1 MLRRKDHQ
9 KVQASQ
15 LHGRNASIAEN
26 AAAKRSARQ
35 TDVDSDEDLR
45 AQVRNDVNE
54 ENLLNMEIPPMPE
67 PIMSADGSGQR
78 LMITSI
84 DVENFKSYFGKHIL
98 GPFHHNFSAIIGPNG
113 SGKSNVIDSL
123 LFVFGYRASK
133 IRSKKIS
140 VLIHSS
146 AGREDISSCTVGV
159 NFQKV
164 IDLPDGSYDIV
175 PGSQFTV
182 SRTAFHDNSSK
193 YAYNGKMMQFKD
205 IALLLRGVGIDLIH
219 NRFLILQGEVEQI
232 ALMKPKA
239 LNEND
244 DGMLEYLEDIIGSS
258 RLKIPIETIQR
269 KIDQLQ
275 EERSAQLNRT
285 KFAEKEKNDAEGPMK
300 TLIAELRVD
309 NGVALTKNRLLQAD
323 RYKAKLELRKDEE
336 KKEEFEKDLENS
348 KKRQREV
355 SALQKNRKDEQKQLQ
370 RSFERTQEEYE
381 KIKHQLNELEQAGRK
396 RKAELLRLNDRKKK
410 LIDDIVN
417 EEKKISELE
426 QVPKKAK
433 SKLEEYHKILSEID
447 DVIVQKQIEVD
458 IHLKE
463 LQEETV
469 KFQGPKKALEEKV
482 GELTA
487 KEDEASSRLTLAQEA
502 LQLMRREEE
511 VEKKRLAE
519 IQTSLND
526 VKVLLESK
534 INDLNKV
541 KQAIPNV
548 DKELHSA
555 KSEMINK
562 RKEEAEC
569 TENVRQCMARFEQKR
584 RTVEAFQS
592 QNNVLRR
599 LMAEKSSGNI
609 PGIYGRLGDLGAIDE
624 KYDVAI
630 STTCRSLDYIV
641 VDNVDTAQMCVEFL
655 RRENLGVASFL
666 VLDKQ
671 DKLLPYMAKPTST
684 PENVPRL
691 FDLIRVAD
699 PAVLPAFYFA
709 LRDTLIVD
717 DIMTATRIGMDGVKR
732 YRVVTLKGEVVE
744 ASGSMTGGGRTE
756 RRGRIG
762 QSVKVDTSKESSEEV
777 AELQKLLNEE
787 QNRLNN
793 LRNIIYLLDSRIM
806 SLQTDYDRLKKNE
819 QNLSND
825 IEPLERKVADLE
837 QKLEKQTSRVKSVLV
852 DEKDVERKK
861 AEVAEFTKA
870 RDKALEAADKVREK
884 VAEIN
889 TKIQEVYDRVVGP
902 YQKELDEVR
911 ANKENASKGAT
922 KEQSVLNNAQRN
934 MNKALSR
941 KNDLETDQR
950 ETDEAIKKLELIED
964 TQEADINRLTKEK
977 IQQEKLMKEAE
988 VKVKEAFNKNSE
1000 LDAEEVE
1007 LKKRCAD
1014 LTRSLLEQMRFLEHK
1029 HGKLTMIES
1038 KIETLHLS
1046 YVKCLDRLPESLQS
1060 SEEEDDDYILQEA
1073 LKVEHEFFKK
1083 LKSGEIIIEADK
1095 DGIVR
1100 YKNVPEYSEE
1110 EIENFNLQDMKFT
1123 LANLEKRKIGKVL
1136 NTNGLLEYVMKLER
1150 YDREVEALADISTK
1164 RDKHRQFC
1172 EQLKK
1177 QRMNE
1182 FMDGFTRI
1190 GLALKEMYQ
1199 MITLGGDA
1207 SLDLVDSL
1215 DPFSEGV
1222 SFGVRPPK
1230 KSWKQITNL
1239 SGGEKTLSSLALVF
1253 ALHHYRPTPL
1263 YVMDEIDAALDFR
1276 NVSIIGHYIKD
1287 RTKNAQF
1294 IVISLR
1300 NNMFELADRL
1310 IGIYKTFDCT
1320 KSVAIDPGSIR
1331 NIIKPFHIL
1340 EEMKKR
1346 KGKDSEKHSVDGEN
1360 EFQLQTKEMCCVNAL
1375 EINMKVSTQGS
1386 KPPSVTTEDLSV
1398 SRAPSSRG
1406 DYNVM
1411 MEKRKCVSN
1420 SEKNIRILKGSQS
1433 SLSRETT
1440 PTISASPPTKKKSPQ
1455 KPEIPTWDVPQT
1467 ITMRR
1472 SRAGSVDDQ
1481 FLGGKTDGNVTNKST
1496 KEKGDNNSGMKSV
1509 LAKDACSVVSQLEAG
1524 VVQSSNLQQS
1534 VTNIVSDTDRLEQFA
1549 RIIPLRIFLCH
1560 LLAKLRNIE
1569 DRFFED

>member
-1 MLRRKDHQ
+1 MHRKKDFQ
-9 KVQASQ
+9 KVLLSQ
-15 LHGRNASIAEN
+15 PHGKNASTAEN
-26 AAAKRSARQ
+26 AAVKRNAGRMD
-35 TDVDSDEDLR
+35 TESDEDLR

-84 DVENFKSYFGKHIL
+84 DVENFKSYYGKHVL
-98 GPFHHNFSAIIGPNG
+98 GPFHQNFSAIIGPNG

-146 AGREDISSCTVGV
+146 AGRENISSCTVGV
-159 NFQKV
+159 NFQKI
-164 IDLPDGSYDIV
+164 IDLPDGSYDVV
-175 PGSQFTV
+175 PSSLFTV
-182 SRTAFHDNSSK
+182 SRTAFRDNSSK
-193 YAYNGKMMQFKD
+193 YTYNGKTMQFKD
-205 IALLLRGVGIDLIH
+205 IAVLLRGVGIDLIH

-239 LNEND
+239 LSEND

-300 TLIAELRVD
+300 SLIADLRVD
-309 NGVALTKNRLLQAD
+309 NGIALTKNRLLQAD
-323 RYKAKLELRKDEE
+323 RCKAKSELREDEE
-336 KKEEFEKDLENS
+336 KKEEFEKDLEDI
-348 KKRQREV
+348 KKRQEEV
-355 SALQKNRKDEQKQLQ
+355 LALQKNRKDEQKQLQ
-370 RSFERTQEEYE
+370 RSFEKAQEEYE
-381 KIKHQLNELEQAGRK
+381 KTKHQLNELGQAEQK
-396 RKAELLRLNDRKKK
+396 RKAELLRLSDRKKK
-410 LIDDIVN
+410 LTDDITN
-417 EEKKISELE
+417 EEKKISELK
-426 QVPKKAK
+426 QVPTKAK
-433 SKLEEYHKILSEID
+433 SKLEEYREILNGID
-447 DVIVQKQIEVD
+447 DVIAQKQVEVD
-458 IHLKE
+458 THLKE
-463 LQEETV
+463 LQEQTI
-469 KFQGPKKALEEKV
+469 KFQSPKKALEEQV

-487 KEDEASSRLTLAQEA
+487 KEDEASSKLTLAQEA

-511 VEKKRLAE
+511 VAKKKLSE

-526 VKVLLESK
+526 VKTLLESK

-548 DKELHSA
+548 DKELHNA
-555 KSEMINK
+555 RLEMADK

-569 TENVRQCMARFEQKR
+569 AENVRQCMAKFEKKR
-584 RTVEAFQS
+584 RVVEAFQS
-592 QNNVLRR
+592 QSNVLRR

-630 STTCRSLDYIV
+630 STTCRALDYIV

-655 RRENLGVASFL
+655 RCENLGIASFL

-671 DKLLPYMAKPTST
+671 DKLRPYMAKLSST
-684 PENVPRL
+684 PENAPRL

-709 LRDTLIVD
+709 LRDTLIAD
-717 DIMTATRIGMDGVKR
+717 DITTATRIGIGGSRR
-732 YRVVTLKGEVVE
+732 YRVVTLKGEVIE
-744 ASGSMTGGGRTE
+744 TSGSMTGGGRSE

-762 QSVKVDTSKESSEEV
+762 QSIKIDTSKESSEEV
-777 AELQKLLNEE
+777 VELQNLLTEE

-793 LRNIIYLLDSRIM
+793 LRSVIHQFDSRII
-806 SLQTDYDRLKKNE
+806 SLQADYDRLKKNE

-837 QKLEKQTSRVKSVLV
+837 HRLEEQTARVKSVLV
-852 DEKDVERKK
+852 DEKDIQHKK
-861 AEVAEFTKA
+861 AEVAELAKA
-870 RDKALEAADKVREK
+870 RDRAAEAADEARGKVD
-884 VAEIN
+884 EIN
-889 TKIQEVYDRVVGP
+889 TKIQEVYNRIVGP

-911 ANKENASKGAT
+911 ARKENASKGAT

-941 KNDLETDQR
+941 KNDLESDQR
-950 ETDEAIKKLELIED
+950 ETDEAIKKLELTED
-964 TQEADINRLTKEK
+964 THEADINRLTKEK

-1000 LDAEEVE
+1000 LDAEEVG
-1007 LKKRCAD
+1007 LKKKCAD
-1014 LTRSLLEQMRFLEHK
+1014 LTRSLLERLRFLEHK
-1029 HGKLTMIES
+1029 QGKLTMIES
-1038 KIETLHLS
+1038 KIKTLHLS

-1060 SEEEDDDYILQEA
+1060 SEEEDDDYALQEA
-1073 LKVEHEFFKK
+1073 LRVEHQFFKK
-1083 LKSGEIIIEADK
+1083 LKNGEITIEADK

-1110 EIENFNLQDMKFT
+1110 EIKNFNLQDMKFT
-1123 LANLEKRKIGKVL
+1123 LANLEKRKAGKML
-1136 NTNGLLEYVMKLER
+1136 NTNGLLEYVTKLER
-1150 YDREVEALADISTK
+1150 YDREVEALSDISTK

-1172 EQLKK
+1172 EHLKK

-1253 ALHHYRPTPL
+1253 ALHYYRPTPL

-1331 NIIKPFHIL
+1331 NIIKPLHIL
-1340 EEMKKR
+1340 EEMKR
-1346 KGKDSEKHSVDGEN
+1346 HKGKDGEKHADGKY
-1360 EFQLQTKEMCCVNAL
+1360 EFQLQTKEMDSHTSSL
-1375 EINMKVSTQGS
+1375 KMKMKNTQGS
-1386 KPPSVTTEDLSV
+1386 KTPSVVTEDLSV

-1406 DYNVM
+1406 SDYNVM
-1411 MEKRKCVSN
+1411 LEKRKHANN
-1420 SEKNIRILKGSQS
+1420 SDKNIRTLKGNQPSV
-1433 SLSRETT
+1433 SRETT
-1440 PTISASPPTKKKSPQ
+1440 PTVSVSPPTKKKSPQ
-1455 KPEIPTWDVPQT
+1455 KSEIPTWDVPQT
-1467 ITMRR
+1467 ITVRR
-1472 SRAGSVDDQ
+1472 SRAGPPGDQ
-1481 FLGGKTDGNVTNKST
+1481 DEKNGDSIINKST
-1496 KEKGDNNSGMKSV
+1496 KEADDTCRMENVLSKDTSGV
-1509 LAKDACSVVSQLEAG
+1509 ISQLEAG
-1524 VVQSSNLQQS
+1524 VAQPSNLQQS
-1534 VTNIVSDTDRLEQFA
+1534 VANTVSDTDRLEQFA
-1549 RIIPLRIFLCH
+1549 QML
-1560 LLAKLRNIE
+1560 
-1569 DRFFED
+1569 

>member
-1 MLRRKDHQ
+1 MHRKKDHR
-9 KVQASQ
+9 KVPTSQ
-15 LHGRNASIAEN
+15 PHEKNANTTEN
-26 AAAKRSARQ
+26 AAAKRSAGLM
-35 TDVDSDEDLR
+35 DAESDEDLR

-84 DVENFKSYFGKHIL
+84 DVENFKSYYGKHVL
-98 GPFHHNFSAIIGPNG
+98 GPFHQNFSAIIGPNG

-146 AGREDISSCTVGV
+146 AGRENISSCTVGV
-159 NFQKV
+159 NFQK
-164 IDLPDGSYDIV
+164 ITDLPDGDYDVV
-175 PGSQFTV
+175 PSSQFTV
-182 SRTAFHDNSSK
+182 SRTAFRDNSSK
-193 YAYNGKMMQFKD
+193 YTYNGKTMQFKD
-205 IALLLRGVGIDLIH
+205 IAVLLRGVGIDLIH

-258 RLKIPIETIQR
+258 RLKVPIETIQR

-300 TLIAELRVD
+300 SLIADLRVD
-309 NGVALTKNRLLQAD
+309 NGIALTKNRLLQAD
-323 RYKAKLELRKDEE
+323 RYKAKSELRADEE
-336 KKEEFEKDLENS
+336 KKEEFEKDLEDT
-348 KKRQREV
+348 KKRQGEV
-355 SALQKNRKDEQKQLQ
+355 LALQKNRKDEQKQLQ
-370 RSFERTQEEYE
+370 KSFEKAQEEYE
-381 KIKHQLNELEQAGRK
+381 KTKHQFNELEQAEQK

-410 LIDDIVN
+410 LIDDIAN
-417 EEKKISELE
+417 EEKKISELK
-426 QVPKKAK
+426 QVPIKAK
-433 SKLEEYHKILSEID
+433 SRLEEYREMLNGID
-447 DVIVQKQIEVD
+447 DIIVQKQVEVD
-458 IHLKE
+458 AHLKE
-463 LQEETV
+463 LQEQTM
-469 KFQGPKKALEEKV
+469 KFQGPKKALEEQV

-487 KEDEASSRLTLAQEA
+487 KEDEASSKLTLAQEA

-511 VEKKRLAE
+511 VAKKKLLE

-534 INDLNKV
+534 INDLSKV
-541 KQAIPNV
+541 KQAIPNI
-548 DKELHSA
+548 DKELHNA
-555 KSEMINK
+555 KSEMTKK
-562 RKEEAEC
+562 RKEESVY
-569 TENVRQCMARFEQKR
+569 TENVRQCMARFEKKR
-584 RTVEAFQS
+584 QTVEAFQS
-592 QNNVLRR
+592 QNNLLRS

-655 RRENLGVASFL
+655 RRENLGIASFL

-671 DKLLPYMAKPTST
+671 EKLRPYMAKLNST
-684 PENVPRL
+684 PENAPRL

-709 LRDTLIVD
+709 LRDTLIAD
-717 DIMTATRIGMDGVKR
+717 DITTATRIGMGGTKR

-744 ASGSMTGGGRTE
+744 TSGSMTGGGRSE

-762 QSVKVDTSKESSEEV
+762 QSVKIDTSKESSEEV
-777 AELQKLLNEE
+777 TELQNLLTEE

-793 LRNIIYLLDSRIM
+793 LRSVIHQLDSRIM

-837 QKLEKQTSRVKSVLV
+837 HRLEEQTARVKSVLV
-852 DEKDVERKK
+852 DEKDIQRKK
-861 AEVAEFTKA
+861 AEVAELAKA
-870 RDKALEAADKVREK
+870 RDKAVEAADEVREK
-884 VAEIN
+884 VVEIN
-889 TKIQEVYDRVVGP
+889 TKIQEVYDRIVGP

-911 ANKENASKGAT
+911 ARKESASKGAT

-950 ETDEAIKKLELIED
+950 ETDEAIKKLELTED
-964 TQEADINRLTKEK
+964 AREADINRLTKEK

-1000 LDAEEVE
+1000 LDVEEVE

-1014 LTRSLLEQMRFLEHK
+1014 LTRALIEQLRFLEHK
-1029 HGKLTMIES
+1029 QGKLTMIES

-1046 YVKCLDRLPESLQS
+1046 YVKCLDRLPESLQLS
-1060 SEEEDDDYILQEA
+1060 EEEEDDEYALQEA

-1110 EIENFNLQDMKFT
+1110 EIKNFNLQDMKFT
-1123 LANLEKRKIGKVL
+1123 LANLEKRKVGKVL
-1136 NTNGLLEYVMKLER
+1136 NTNGLLEYVTKLER
-1150 YDREVEALADISTK
+1150 YDREVEALSDISTK

-1253 ALHHYRPTPL
+1253 ALHYYRPTPL

-1294 IVISLR
+1294 IIISLR

-1331 NIIKPFHIL
+1331 NIIKPLYIL
-1340 EEMKKR
+1340 EEMKKHR
-1346 KGKDSEKHSVDGEN
+1346 GKNSEKHVDEKY
-1360 EFQLQTKEMCCVNAL
+1360 ELQFQRQEMDSHINAL
-1375 EINMKVSTQGS
+1375 EINMRNTQEL
-1386 KPPSVTTEDLSV
+1386 KTPSMVAEDLSV
-1398 SRAPSSRG
+1398 SRTSSGRRN
-1406 DYNVM
+1406 DYGIM
-1411 MEKRKCVSN
+1411 LEKRKHGNN
-1420 SEKNIRILKGSQS
+1420 SEKNIRISKGNKSHI
-1433 SLSRETT
+1433 SRKTT
-1440 PTISASPPTKKKSPQ
+1440 SAVSVSPPTKKKSPQ
-1455 KPEIPTWDVPQT
+1455 KSEIPTWDVPQT
-1467 ITMRR
+1467 ITVRR
-1472 SRAGSVDDQ
+1472 SRAEPAGGQ
-1481 FLGGKTDGNVTNKST
+1481 FLDEKSGDSVTNKAT
-1496 KEKGDNNSGMKSV
+1496 KEVGDDSSGIKNV
-1509 LAKDACSVVSQLEAG
+1509 LSKDVSGVVSQSETG
-1524 VVQSSNLQQS
+1524 VAQPSNLQQS
-1534 VTNIVSDTDRLEQFA
+1534 VANAVSDTDRLEQFA
-1549 RIIPLRIFLCH
+1549 RML
-1560 LLAKLRNIE
+1560 
-1569 DRFFED
+1569 

>member
-1 MLRRKDHQ
+1 MFRRKEPQRVLASHQ
-9 KVQASQ
+9 N
-15 LHGRNASIAEN
+15 GRNASTAEN
-26 AAAKRSARQ
+26 AAVKRSSGN
-35 TDVDSDEDLR
+35 TDVESDEDLR
-45 AQVRNDVNE
+45 AQVRHDVNE

-84 DVENFKSYFGKHIL
+84 DVENFKSYYGKHVL

-146 AGREDISSCTVGV
+146 AGRENISSCTVGV
-159 NFQKV
+159 NFQK
-164 IDLPDGSYDIV
+164 ITDLSDGSYDVV
-175 PGSQFTV
+175 PSSQFTV
-182 SRTAFHDNSSK
+182 SRTAFRDNSSK
-193 YAYNGKMMQFKD
+193 YTFNGKTMQFKD
-205 IALLLRGVGIDLIH
+205 IAVLLRDVGIDLIH

-258 RLKIPIETIQR
+258 RLKAPIETVQR

-300 TLIAELRVD
+300 SLIAELRVD
-309 NGVALTKNRLLQAD
+309 NAIALTKNRLLQAD
-323 RYKAKLELRKDEE
+323 RYKAKSELKADEE
-336 KKEEFEKDLENS
+336 KKEEFEKGLEDA
-348 KKRQREV
+348 KKRQAEV
-355 SALQKNRKDEQKQLQ
+355 FTLQKNRKDEQKQLQ
-370 RSFERTQEEYE
+370 KSFEKTQEEYE
-381 KIKHQLNELEQAGRK
+381 KTKHQLSELEQTEQK

-410 LIDDIVN
+410 LIDDIAI
-417 EEKKISELE
+417 EEKKISELK
-426 QVPKKAK
+426 QVPIK
-433 SKLEEYHKILSEID
+433 SKNKLEEYRQILSGID
-447 DVIVQKQIEVD
+447 DVIAQKQAEVD

-463 LQEETV
+463 LQEQTT
-469 KFQGPKKALEEKV
+469 KFQGPKKTLEEQV
-482 GELTA
+482 GILTA
-487 KEDEASSRLTLAQEA
+487 REDEASSRLTLAQEA

-511 VEKKRLAE
+511 VGKKKLSE
-519 IQTSLND
+519 IRTSLTD
-526 VKVLLESK
+526 VKTLLESRIDELDK
-534 INDLNKV
+534 I

-548 DKELHSA
+548 EKQLHCA
-555 KSEMINK
+555 KSELINK
-562 RKEEAEC
+562 RREEAEC
-569 TENVRQCMARFEQKR
+569 TENVRQCLAKFEQKR
-584 RTVEAFQS
+584 RTVEASVS
-592 QNNVLRR
+592 QNNLLRR

-630 STTCRSLDYIV
+630 STTCRPLDYIV
-641 VDNVDTAQMCVEFL
+641 VDNVDTAQLCVEFL
-655 RRENLGVASFL
+655 RRENLGIASFL

-671 DKLLPYMAKPTST
+671 EKLRPYMAKLPST
-684 PENVPRL
+684 PENAPRL

-709 LRDTLIVD
+709 LRDTLLAD
-717 DIMTATRIGMDGVKR
+717 DITTATRIGMGGMKR

-744 ASGSMTGGGRTE
+744 TSGSMTGGGRSE

-762 QSVKVDTSKESSEEV
+762 QSVKVDTSNESSKEV
-777 AELQKLLNEE
+777 AELKKLLNNE
-787 QNRLNN
+787 QGRLNS
-793 LRNIIYLLDSRIM
+793 LRSLIQELDSRIM
-806 SLQTDYDRLKKNE
+806 SLQSDYDRLKKNE

-825 IEPLERKVADLE
+825 IEPLEKKVADLE
-837 QKLEKQTSRVKSVLV
+837 HRLEEQTIRVKSVIV
-852 DEKDVERKK
+852 DERDIQLKK
-861 AEVAEFTKA
+861 AEVAELEKA
-870 RDKALEAADKVREK
+870 RNKASEAADEVREK

-889 TKIQEVYDRVVGP
+889 TKIQEVYDQVVGP
-902 YQKELDEVR
+902 YQKELEKAR
-911 ANKENASKGAT
+911 MKKENASKGAT
-922 KEQSVLNNAQRN
+922 KEQSILNNAQRN

-950 ETDEAIKKLELIED
+950 ETDEAIKKLELAED
-964 TQEADINRLTKEK
+964 NQEGDINRLTKEK

-988 VKVKEAFNKNSE
+988 AKVKEAFSKNSE

-1014 LTRSLLEQMRFLEHK
+1014 LTRSLLEQLRFLEHK
-1029 HGKLTMIES
+1029 QGKVIMIEG
-1038 KIETLHLS
+1038 KIEALRLS
-1046 YVKCLDRLPESLQS
+1046 YVKCLHRLPESLQS
-1060 SEEEDDDYILQEA
+1060 NDEEEEEDNCALQEA
-1073 LKVEHEFFKK
+1073 LQIEQEFFKK
-1083 LKSGEIIIEADK
+1083 LKSGELNIEADK

-1100 YKNVPEYSEE
+1100 YKSMPPYSEE
-1110 EIENFNLQDMKFT
+1110 EIKNFNVQDMKFA
-1123 LANLEKRKIGKVL
+1123 LANLEKRKVGKIL
-1136 NTNGLLEYVMKLER
+1136 NTNGLLEYVTKLER
-1150 YDREVEALADISTK
+1150 YDREVETLTDISTK

-1294 IVISLR
+1294 IIISLR

-1320 KSVAIDPGSIR
+1320 KSVAIDPGSVR
-1331 NIIKPFHIL
+1331 NIIKPLHIL
-1340 EEMKKR
+1340 EEMKKH
-1346 KGKDSEKHSVDGEN
+1346 KGKDSGKKVEH
-1360 EFQLQTKEMCCVNAL
+1360 EFQVN
-1375 EINMKVSTQGS
+1375 
-1386 KPPSVTTEDLSV
+1386 VTNIKDLLGYIQKSCMLV
-1398 SRAPSSRG
+1398 W
-1406 DYNVM
+1406 D
-1411 MEKRKCVSN
+1411 
-1420 SEKNIRILKGSQS
+1420 QS
-1433 SLSRETT
+1433 SPSREST
-1440 PTISASPPTKKKSPQ
+1440 PTASISPPMKKKSPQ
-1455 KPEIPTWDVPQT
+1455 KPETPAWDVPQT
-1467 ITMRR
+1467 ITVRR
-1472 SRAGSVDDQ
+1472 SRAIPTGGQ
-1481 FLGGKTDGNVTNKST
+1481 FLEEKCNDSVANKST
-1496 KEKGDNNSGMKSV
+1496 NEATDDGSDMKNIISKE
-1509 LAKDACSVVSQLEAG
+1509 ACGVVSQLEAG
-1524 VVQSSNLQQS
+1524 GVQSNSQQS
-1534 VTNIVSDTDRLEQFA
+1534 VANAVSDTDRLEQFA
-1549 RIIPLRIFLCH
+1549 RML
-1560 LLAKLRNIE
+1560 
-1569 DRFFED
+1569 

>member
-1 MLRRKDHQ
+1 MESPFDEGTLNSKLMLRRKDHQ

-258 RLKIPIETIQR
+258 RLKVIVSPKRE
-269 KIDQLQ
+269 
-275 EERSAQLNRT
+275 
-285 KFAEKEKNDAEGPMK
+285 NDAEGPMK

-323 RYKAKLELRKDEE
+323 R
-336 KKEEFEKDLENS
+336 
-348 KKRQREV
+348 
-355 SALQKNRKDEQKQLQ
+355 
-370 RSFERTQEEYE
+370 SFERTQEEYE
-381 KIKHQLNELEQAGRK
+381 KLSINLMSWNKQDENA
-396 RKAELLRLNDRKKK
+396 K
-410 LIDDIVN
+410 LSGVKIRDCMLM
-417 EEKKISELE
+417 EKYFIWLISELE

-756 RRGRIG
+756 RRIG

-852 DEKDVERKK
+852 DEKDVERKRLK
-861 AEVAEFTKA
+861 LQNLRKSLFLA

-1000 LDAEEVE
+1000 LDAEE
-1007 LKKRCAD
+1007 
-1014 LTRSLLEQMRFLEHK
+1014 
-1029 HGKLTMIES
+1029 
-1038 KIETLHLS
+1038 IETLHLS

-1073 LKVEHEFFKK
+1073 

-1172 EQLKK
+1172 
-1177 QRMNE
+1177 
-1182 FMDGFTRI
+1182 
-1190 GLALKEMYQ
+1190 
-1199 MITLGGDA
+1199 GDA

-1222 SFGVRPPK
+1222 SFGVRPQKNPGSK
-1230 KSWKQITNL
+1230 LLIY
-1239 SGGEKTLSSLALVF
+1239 LVVKN
-1253 ALHHYRPTPL
+1253 A
-1263 YVMDEIDAALDFR
+1263 V
-1276 NVSIIGHYIKD
+1276 IIGSGFCVTSLSTDTD

-1549 RIIPLRIFLCH
+1549 RML
-1560 LLAKLRNIE
+1560 
-1569 DRFFED
+1569 

>member
-1 MLRRKDHQ
+1 MHRKKDQ
-9 KVQASQ
+9 PKVQASQ
-15 LHGRNASIAEN
+15 LYGKNVRASEN
-26 AAAKRSARQ
+26 AVNRSAGRE
-35 TDVDSDEDLR
+35 DVESDEDLR

-84 DVENFKSYFGKHIL
+84 DVENFKSYYGKHVL
-98 GPFHHNFSAIIGPNG
+98 GPFHQNFSAIIGPNG

-146 AGREDISSCTVGV
+146 AGRESISSCTVGV
-159 NFQKV
+159 NFLKI
-164 IDLPDGSYDIV
+164 IDLPDGGYDVV
-175 PGSQFTV
+175 PSSHFTV
-182 SRTAFHDNSSK
+182 SRTAFRDNSSK
-193 YAYNGKMMQFKD
+193 YTYNGKTMQFKD
-205 IALLLRGVGIDLIH
+205 IAVLLRGVGIDLIH

-258 RLKIPIETIQR
+258 RLKVPIETIQR

-300 TLIAELRVD
+300 SLIADLRID
-309 NGVALTKNRLLQAD
+309 NGITLTRNRLLQAD
-323 RYKAKLELRKDEE
+323 RYKAKSELRADEE
-336 KKEEFEKDLENS
+336 KKDEFEKDLEEA
-348 KKRQREV
+348 KRRQGEV
-355 SALQKNRKDEQKQLQ
+355 LALQENRKDEQKRLQ
-370 RSFERTQEEYE
+370 RSFEKSQEEYE
-381 KIKHQLNELEQAGRK
+381 KTKHELNELEQTERK
-396 RKAELLRLNDRKKK
+396 RKAELLRLTERKKK
-410 LIDDIVN
+410 LIDDITN
-417 EEKKISELE
+417 EEKKISELK
-426 QVPKKAK
+426 QVPAKAK
-433 SKLEEYHKILSEID
+433 NKLEEYRETLSGID
-447 DVIVQKQIEVD
+447 DVIAQKQVEVD
-458 IHLKE
+458 VHLKE
-463 LQEETV
+463 LQDQTI
-469 KFQGPKKALEEKV
+469 KFQNPKKMLEEQV
-482 GELTA
+482 GKLTA
-487 KEDEASSRLTLAQEA
+487 KEDEASSKLTLAQEA

-511 VEKKRLAE
+511 VAKKKLSE
-519 IQTSLND
+519 IQTSLSD
-526 VKVLLESK
+526 AKALLESK
-534 INDLNKV
+534 VNDLSKIR
-541 KQAIPNV
+541 ATIPNV
-548 DKELHSA
+548 DRELHNA
-555 KSEMINK
+555 KSDMTNK
-562 RKEEAEC
+562 RKEEADC
-569 TENVRQCMARFEQKR
+569 AKNVRQCMARFEKKR
-584 RTVEAFQS
+584 QAVEAFQS

-624 KYDVAI
+624 KYDIAI
-630 STTCRSLDYIV
+630 STACRPLDYIV
-641 VDNVDTAQMCVEFL
+641 VDNVDTAQTCVEFL
-655 RRENLGVASFL
+655 RHENLGIASFL

-671 DKLLPYMAKPTST
+671 EKLRPYMAKLRST
-684 PENVPRL
+684 PENAPRL

-709 LRDTLIVD
+709 LRDTLVAD
-717 DIMTATRIGMDGVKR
+717 DITTATRIGMGGTKR

-744 ASGSMTGGGRTE
+744 TSGSMTGGGRSE

-762 QSVKVDTSKESSEEV
+762 QSVKIDTSKESSEEV
-777 AELQKLLNEE
+777 IELQNLLTEE
-787 QNRLNN
+787 QNRLNS
-793 LRNIIYLLDSRIM
+793 LRSVIHQLDSRII
-806 SLQTDYDRLKKNE
+806 SLQNDYDRLKKNE

-837 QKLEKQTSRVKSVLV
+837 SRLKEQTTRVESVLV
-852 DEKDVERKK
+852 DEKDIQRKK
-861 AEVAEFTKA
+861 AEVAQLLKD
-870 RDKALEAADKVREK
+870 RDKAIEAADEVRGK

-889 TKIQEVYDRVVGP
+889 TKIQEVYDRIVGP

-911 ANKENASKGAT
+911 ARKENASKGAT

-934 MNKALSR
+934 VNKALNR

-950 ETDEAIKKLELIED
+950 ETDEAIKKLELAED
-964 TQEADINRLTKEK
+964 IQESYINRLTKEK

-988 VKVKEAFNKNSE
+988 IKVKEAFSRNSE

-1007 LKKRCAD
+1007 LKKKCAD
-1014 LTRSLLEQMRFLEHK
+1014 LTRSLLEQLRFLEHK
-1029 HGKLTMIES
+1029 QGKLTMIEG

-1060 SEEEDDDYILQEA
+1060 NEEDDDDYALQEA

-1083 LKSGEIIIEADK
+1083 LKSGEITIEADK

-1100 YKNVPEYSEE
+1100 YKSMPEYSEE
-1110 EIENFNLQDMKFT
+1110 EVKNFNLQDMKFT
-1123 LANLEKRKIGKVL
+1123 LASLEKRKAGKVL
-1136 NTNGLLEYVMKLER
+1136 NTNGLLEYVTKLER
-1150 YDREVEALADISTK
+1150 YDREVEALSDVSTK

-1253 ALHHYRPTPL
+1253 ALHYYRPTPL

-1294 IVISLR
+1294 IIISLR

-1320 KSVAIDPGSIR
+1320 KSVAIDPGSIW
-1331 NIIKPFHIL
+1331 NTIKPLHML
-1340 EEMKKR
+1340 KEMKKHE
-1346 KGKDSEKHSVDGEN
+1346 GMDNEKHADEKH
-1360 EFQLQTKEMCCVNAL
+1360 EFQLQTQGMASYTNTL
-1375 EINMKVSTQGS
+1375 ERNRRTPRGS
-1386 KPPSVTTEDLSV
+1386 KASSVVTDVSV
-1398 SRAPSSRG
+1398 GRSLSSRRN

-1411 MEKRKCVSN
+1411 LEKRKHGSN
-1420 SEKNIRILKGSQS
+1420 SQKSVRILKCCES
-1433 SLSRETT
+1433 SASRETT
-1440 PTISASPPTKKKSPQ
+1440 PTISVSPPAKKKSPQ
-1455 KPEIPTWDVPQT
+1455 KAEIPTWDVPQT
-1467 ITMRR
+1467 ITVRR
-1472 SRAGSVDDQ
+1472 SRAEPTDGQ
-1481 FLGGKTDGNVTNKST
+1481 FLDEKSGDDISNKCKTET
-1496 KEKGDNNSGMKSV
+1496 EGDNCGTKNAPS
-1509 LAKDACSVVSQLEAG
+1509 KDASGTVSQLETEVA
-1524 VVQSSNLQQS
+1524 QSSNLQQS
-1534 VTNIVSDTDRLEQFA
+1534 VANIVSDTDRLEQFA
-1549 RIIPLRIFLCH
+1549 RML
-1560 LLAKLRNIE
+1560 
-1569 DRFFED
+1569 

>member
-1 MLRRKDHQ
+1 MHRRKDHQ

-15 LHGRNASIAEN
+15 SHGKNASTAEN
-26 AAAKRSARQ
+26 ATVKHGDDQ
-35 TDVDSDEDLR
+35 KDVESDEDLR

-84 DVENFKSYFGKHIL
+84 DVENFKSYYGKHVL
-98 GPFHHNFSAIIGPNG
+98 GPFHQNFSAIIGPNG

-146 AGREDISSCTVGV
+146 AGRENISSCTVGV
-159 NFQKV
+159 NFQKI
-164 IDLPDGSYDIV
+164 IDLSDGGYDVV
-175 PGSQFTV
+175 PSSQFTV
-182 SRTAFHDNSSK
+182 SRTAFRDNSSK
-193 YAYNGKMMQFKD
+193 YTYNGKTMQFKD
-205 IALLLRGVGIDLIH
+205 IAVLLRGVGIDLIH

-258 RLKIPIETIQR
+258 RLKLPIETIQR

-300 TLIAELRVD
+300 SLITDLRID
-309 NGVALTKNRLLQAD
+309 NGIALAKNRLLQAD
-323 RYKAKLELRKDEE
+323 RCKAKSELETNERE
-336 KKEEFEKDLENS
+336 KEGFEKDLEDT
-348 KKRQREV
+348 KKRQEEV
-355 SALQKNRKDEQKQLQ
+355 LALQKSRKDEQKQLQ
-370 RSFERTQEEYE
+370 SSFEKAQEEYE
-381 KIKHQLNELEQAGRK
+381 KTKHQLSELEQAEQK
-396 RKAELLRLNDRKKK
+396 RKAELLRLTNRKKK
-410 LIDDIVN
+410 LIGDIAN
-417 EEKKISELE
+417 EEKKISELKE
-426 QVPKKAK
+426 VPAKAK
-433 SKLEEYHKILSEID
+433 RKLEEYHEILSGID
-447 DVIVQKQIEVD
+447 DVIAQKQLEVD
-458 IHLKE
+458 SHLKE
-463 LQEETV
+463 LQQQTA
-469 KFQGPKKALEEKV
+469 KFQGPKKILEEQL

-487 KEDEASSRLTLAQEA
+487 KEDEASSKLTLAQEA

-511 VEKKRLAE
+511 MEKKKLSE

-526 VKVLLESK
+526 VKTLLESK
-534 INDLNKV
+534 TNDLSNVRK
-541 KQAIPNV
+541 AIPNV
-548 DKELHSA
+548 DKELCNA
-555 KSEMINK
+555 KVEMTNK
-562 RKEEAEC
+562 RREEAEC
-569 TENVRQCMARFEQKR
+569 TENVRQFMAKFEQKR
-584 RTVEAFQS
+584 QTVEAFQS
-592 QNNVLRR
+592 QNNLLRC

-630 STTCRSLDYIV
+630 STTCGPLDYIV
-641 VDNVDTAQMCVEFL
+641 VDNVDTAQTCVDFL
-655 RRENLGVASFL
+655 RRQNLGIASFL

-671 DKLLPYMAKPTST
+671 EKLRPYMAKLAST
-684 PENVPRL
+684 PENAPRL

-709 LRDTLIVD
+709 LRDTLVAN
-717 DIMTATRIGMDGVKR
+717 DITTATRIGMGGSRR

-744 ASGSMTGGGRTE
+744 TTGSMTGGGRSE

-762 QSVKVDTSKESSEEV
+762 QKVKIDTSKESSEEIS
-777 AELQKLLNEE
+777 ELKNQLTEE
-787 QNRLNN
+787 QNRLIN
-793 LRNIIYLLDSRIM
+793 LRSAIHQLDSRIM
-806 SLQTDYDRLKKNE
+806 SLQADFDRLKKNE
-819 QNLSND
+819 QNLSSD
-825 IEPLERKVADLE
+825 IEPLERKAVDLE
-837 QKLEKQTSRVKSVLV
+837 RRLKEQTARVESITV
-852 DEKDVERKK
+852 DDRDIQRKK
-861 AEVAEFTKA
+861 AEVAELTKA
-870 RDKALEAADKVREK
+870 RDKALQEADEAREK

-911 ANKENASKGAT
+911 AKKENASKGAT

-934 MNKALSR
+934 MNKALNR

-950 ETDEAIKKLELIED
+950 ETDEAIKKLELTED

-977 IQQEKLMKEAE
+977 IQNEKVMKEAE
-988 VKVKEAFNKNSE
+988 VRVKEAFNKNSE

-1007 LKKRCAD
+1007 LKKRCAN
-1014 LTRSLLEQMRFLEHK
+1014 LTRSILEQMKLLEHK
-1029 HGKLTMIES
+1029 QGKLTMIEG
-1038 KIETLHLS
+1038 KIKALHLS

-1060 SEEEDDDYILQEA
+1060 SEEEDDDYGLQEA
-1073 LKVEHEFFKK
+1073 LRVEHEFFKK
-1083 LKSGEIIIEADK
+1083 LKNGEITVEADK
-1095 DGIVR
+1095 DGIIR

-1110 EIENFNLQDMKFT
+1110 EIKNFNVQDMKFALT
-1123 LANLEKRKIGKVL
+1123 NLEKKKVDKVL
-1136 NTNGLLEYVMKLER
+1136 NTNGLLEYVTKLER
-1150 YDREVEALADISTK
+1150 YDREVEALSDISTK
-1164 RDKHRQFC
+1164 RDKHRQFY

-1222 SFGVRPPK
+1222 AFGVRPPK

-1294 IVISLR
+1294 IIISLR

-1320 KSVAIDPGSIR
+1320 KSVAIDPGNIR
-1331 NIIKPFHIL
+1331 NIIKPLHIL
-1340 EEMKKR
+1340 EEMKKHKE
-1346 KGKDSEKHSVDGEN
+1346 KGDENHAVDGKY
-1360 EFQLQTKEMCCVNAL
+1360 EFPQKTVGNTNASETMSTK
-1375 EINMKVSTQGS
+1375 GS
-1386 KPPSVTTEDLSV
+1386 KVLSVTSEDLSV
-1398 SRAPSSRG
+1398 NRAPSYRG
-1406 DYNVM
+1406 SDYSAM
-1411 MEKRKCVSN
+1411 AEKRKHTN
-1420 SEKNIRILKGSQS
+1420 KSEKNIRILKSSQS
-1433 SLSRETT
+1433 SVSQETT
-1440 PTISASPPTKKKSPQ
+1440 STISVSPPTKKKSPQ
-1455 KPEIPTWDVPQT
+1455 KSEIPTWDVPQT
-1467 ITMRR
+1467 ITVRR
-1472 SRAGSVDDQ
+1472 SRAGSQ
-1481 FLGGKTDGNVTNKST
+1481 FLDEKSDDSVAT
-1496 KEKGDNNSGMKSV
+1496 KEAGGNSSRMKNVIS
-1509 LAKDACSVVSQLEAG
+1509 KDASQSLNQKIVA
-1524 VVQSSNLQQS
+1524 N
-1534 VTNIVSDTDRLEQFA
+1534 TVSDTDRLEQFA
-1549 RIIPLRIFLCH
+1549 RML
-1560 LLAKLRNIE
+1560 
-1569 DRFFED
+1569 